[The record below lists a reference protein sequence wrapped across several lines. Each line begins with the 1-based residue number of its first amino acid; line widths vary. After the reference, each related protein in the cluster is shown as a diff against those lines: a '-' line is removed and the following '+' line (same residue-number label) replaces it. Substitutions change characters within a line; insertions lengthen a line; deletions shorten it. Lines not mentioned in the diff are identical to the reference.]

1 MMISKPILLVSL
13 SSLLFLGGC
22 GEPEEEALLPD
33 QVVDFDQLFESN
45 CSGCHGK
52 DGHGAAP
59 QLNDPVYQAVVP
71 KDQVRNVIANGRA
84 GTPMPAF
91 AKSAGGML
99 TDQQVQILVDG
110 MQKKWGK
117 PEQFTGVLMPP
128 YSSTG
133 AGDVQRG
140 EAVFKK
146 QCAACH
152 GVDGRGGKVAGS
164 LVDASFLALASD
176 QLIRTTVIV
185 GRRIYGMPDWRR
197 SPGTPLQ
204 AQEISDVV
212 AWVLSHRPPSLSAS
226 VPTQKGATQP

>member
-1 MMISKPILLVSL
+1 MTSKPILLVCL
-13 SSLLFLGGC
+13 SGLLFLSGC
-22 GEPEEEALLPD
+22 GEPEEEASLPD
-33 QVVDFDQLFESN
+33 QVTDFDQLFQNN
-45 CSGCHGK
+45 CAGCHGK

-71 KDQVRNVIANGRA
+71 KDIVRTVITSGRS

-117 PEQFTGVLMPP
+117 PEEFTGMTMPP
-128 YSSTG
+128 YSSNEP
-133 AGDVQRG
+133 GDPQRG

-152 GVDGRGGKVAGS
+152 GVDGRGGKIAGS
-164 LVDASFLALASD
+164 LVDQSFLALASD
-176 QLIRTTVIV
+176 QLIRTTVIA
-185 GRRIYGMPDWRR
+185 GRPIYGMPDWRR
-197 SPGTPLQ
+197 NGHPLQ
-204 AQEISDVV
+204 PQEISDVV
-212 AWVLSHRPPSLSAS
+212 AWIVSHRAPPLSAAI
-226 VPTQKGATQP
+226 PAQKGATP